1 MKAGADD
8 IFCLWFDKLRTNE
21 RYINLKTA
29 VGNSA
34 FAITSCTWPAFSP
47 HPDPL
52 PKGEGAFS
60 LLPEG
65 QGLGMR
71 GAVFTL

>member
-1 MKAGADD
+1 MFQINVILKFSEGIAQPDD
-8 IFCLWFDKLRTNE
+8 
-21 RYINLKTA
+21 
-29 VGNSA
+29 
-34 FAITSCTWPAFSP
+34 
-47 HPDPL
+47 

-65 QGLGMR
+65 EGLGMR